1 MHTVR
6 GVHVLVRR
14 LMVFWQAVE
23 SNWAFEIESSFDFLF
38 LPPKHF

>member
-23 SNWAFEIESSFDFLF
+23 RKWFEIESSFDFLF